1 MDANRIE
8 AQAAGVILDR
18 GVRYKLGEDSITIR
32 PLRFGT
38 CILLAGKVA
47 EAGLSDAELQKGR
60 ENVFPFFAAYAE
72 LMLTCVAVAELNCA
86 EKLTEEAIAERT
98 AFYREQLTAF
108 QVYEL
113 FVHVLALSGMRDFM
127 STISLLL
134 KMKTAT
140 LGPKMQGSQEAT

>member
-8 AQAAGVILDR
+8 AQTAGVILDR

-47 EAGLSDAELQKGR
+47 EAGLTDAELQKGG
-60 ENVFPFFAAYAE
+60 ENIFLFFAAYAE
-72 LMLTCVAVAELNCA
+72 LMLTCVAIAELNDV
-86 EKLTEEAIAERT
+86 EGLKEETIAER
-98 AFYREQLTAF
+98 ASFYREHLTAF

-113 FVHVLALSGMRDFM
+113 FAHVLALSGIRDFM
-127 STISLLL
+127 NTIRLLL
-134 KMKTAT
+134 KMETAT
-140 LGPKMQGSQEAT
+140 LSPKIRGSQEAT